1 MSAGGLTDADS
12 ARMLSPSSASAMNQ
26 SRPVVLVV
34 DDDESFGRMLAELL
48 LERGFAAAWLSD
60 PDEVERR
67 VSREPVAVAVVD
79 LIMPA
84 VGGLSLVDRLR
95 AVAPDTQFLI
105 LTGHGSLDTAV
116 ESLRHGVFD
125 YLRKS
130 DLNIGL
136 LEQRVRQAVE
146 RSLLAR
152 ENRELVLRLETLSAS
167 SAALA
172 DEPQPGR
179 LLDQAVAT
187 ARGLCG
193 AAAARALLF
202 QRETSGAWRVTSAA
216 GDGAAGLVGL
226 SLAEGQGLARL
237 VAEGEAP
244 LLADRPQEQ
253 PGYSALTDEL
263 GTTLPGLIVAPL
275 RHRGVLGV
283 LMVAGARRK
292 PFGAGEREALVTL
305 GRQAA
310 VALDNAQL
318 HARAAHGARE
328 EQLAPEKAGPA

>member
-1 MSAGGLTDADS
+1 MTATGLTDADS
-12 ARMLSPSSASAMNQ
+12 ARMLSSSSASAMNQ
-26 SRPVVLVV
+26 PRPVVLVV

-60 PDEVERR
+60 PDEVVRR
-67 VSREPVAVAVVD
+67 VSRELVAVAVID
-79 LIMPA
+79 LVMPA

-95 AVAPDTQFLI
+95 AVTPDTQFLI

-152 ENRELVLRLETLSAS
+152 ENRELLLRLETLSAS

-172 DEPQPGR
+172 DEPQPSR

-202 QRETSGAWRVTSAA
+202 EREASGAWRVTSAA
-216 GDGAAGLVGL
+216 GDGAASLLGL
-226 SLAEGQGLARL
+226 SLAEGQGLARQ
-237 VAEGEAP
+237 VAEGETALLTDAP
-244 LLADRPQEQ
+244 GEQ
-253 PGYSALTDEL
+253 PGFSAASDDL

-275 RHRGVLGV
+275 RHREVTGV

-292 PFGAGEREALVTL
+292 PFGPGEREALATL

-310 VALDNAQL
+310 VALDNALLRERSTQSGQSDQL
-318 HARAAHGARE
+318 V
-328 EQLAPEKAGPA
+328 PEKAGPA

>member
-1 MSAGGLTDADS
+1 
-12 ARMLSPSSASAMNQ
+12 MLFSSSASDMNQ
-26 SRPVVLVV
+26 PRPVVLVV
-34 DDDESFGRMLAELL
+34 DDEESFGRMLAELL
-48 LERGFAAAWLSD
+48 LERGFAAAWLCD
-60 PDEVERR
+60 PEEVVRR

-95 AVAPDTQFLI
+95 PVSPDTQFLI

-125 YLRKS
+125 YLRKA

-152 ENRELVLRLETLSAS
+152 ENRELLLRLETLSAS

-172 DEPQPGR
+172 DELQPAR
-179 LLDQAVAT
+179 LLEQAVAT

-193 AAAARALLF
+193 AALARALLF
-202 QRETSGAWRVTSAA
+202 ERETTGAWRVTSAA
-216 GDGAAGLVGL
+216 GDGAAGLLGL
-226 SLAEGQGLARL
+226 SLPEGQGLARL
-237 VAEGEAP
+237 VAEGELA
-244 LLADRPQEQ
+244 LLCESPQEQ
-253 PGYSALTDEL
+253 PGYSALSDDL
-263 GTTLPGLIVAPL
+263 GTALPGLIVAPL
-275 RHRGVLGV
+275 RHRKVLGV

-292 PFGAGEREALVTL
+292 PFGPGERNALATL

-310 VALDNAQL
+310 VALDNALL
-318 HARAAHGARE
+318 HARSGETVRDD
-328 EQLAPEKAGPA
+328 QLVPEKADPV